1 MKVDESGLKRYA
13 NQLKHGK
20 EFKSMNLVEYI
31 SKFHVKATKLSQRK
45 KPVIVGTFSIFVK
58 FKFSLLSIN

>member
-1 MKVDESGLKRYA
+1 
-13 NQLKHGK
+13 
-20 EFKSMNLVEYI
+20 MNLVEYI
-31 SKFHVKATKLSQRK
+31 SEFQVKAMKLSQRK